1 MLVID
6 ADTSVAA
13 DSLNRLVSCA
23 ADDSRIIG
31 ICGETKL
38 ENEQASWWTMIQGGA
53 FLLHQSYMFTDG
65 LSSQS
70 TSTSFRIICR
80 KLSNRSS
87 APSLV
92 FLDGTLFGCITH

>member
-6 ADTSVAA
+6 ADTSVAP

-38 ENEQASWWTMIQGGA
+38 DNEQASWWTMIQGIYRLCNCCLH
-53 FLLHQSYMFTDG
+53 LL
-65 LSSQS
+65 
-70 TSTSFRIICR
+70 I
-80 KLSNRSS
+80 S
-87 APSLV
+87 A
-92 FLDGTLFGCITH
+92 